1 MEQRM
6 KQFGVLACVVLIL
19 AMMTIQAQDK
29 VPVISFEKT
38 SKDFGKVTEGQL
50 LKHIFRFTN
59 KGSVQLEILKVES
72 S

>member
-1 MEQRM
+1 M
-6 KQFGVLACVVLIL
+6 KQYGVLACAVLTL

-29 VPVISFEKT
+29 TPVISFENT
-38 SKDFGKVTEGQL
+38 NKDFGKVTEGQL